1 MGNNS
6 SSGGNSPMTL
16 KNNVLNQIE
25 TDIKNHVKLMN
36 KTVQNVTQTYTDN
49 VNTDTDSSNTIVQ
62 SAKFENINM
71 GGNTKLSA
79 KQKAEINSILQAES
93 IITSTTND
101 STNLGAIMQSAL
113 KQAVESQSS
122 MDTSQ
127 KAINVLEQLD
137 QNNGGIEG
145 VMNKFADTLT
155 SAGGG
160 NNTSQNVFNN
170 LTSIMRQNID
180 NELNLD
186 NIIETNVKKKFD
198 SNTSIKCKIDSS
210 IVQSLDFKNI
220 NMFDNAKLIVS
231 QEAAIDSLTSCF
243 SEVYNTK
250 TISSDM
256 TVSSEQNADNAIKAI
271 DDLKSEQDVTNK
283 LKQTKLQKNFLDS
296 IAGSSGMMCIIIVV
310 IILVIIMGLGSAF
323 KSGSGKG
330 GVIMSII
337 AIICVIIVI
346 IIIVFL
352 VIHKDVFNKIVKM
365 VENKIEEIYSPNST
379 FTFEKQSD
387 NTYKIYCS
395 GEGEEDYMLLVS
407 RDSNTHSAKINDG
420 IKINRVP
427 NSRNLEFTSEDVE
440 PQYSTFVIKEVL
452 ADGKD
457 KKYMI
462 QSKDGKYIMGLY
474 AHYSKYLR
482 KDDNNIIVEPI
493 LYKTETATNI
503 LIVYLDAEKDDDDD
517 LEGKLKCLYIKD
529 KNDKKPKS
537 LKKDYKGIF
546 YLSKKSMFNNSISK
560 DNKLRNENVRG
571 VEIKFPKKN

>member
-1 MGNNS
+1 M
-6 SSGGNSPMTL
+6 ML
-16 KNNVLNQIE
+16 QNNVLNQLE
-25 TDIKNHVKLMN
+25 TDIKNHVGLMN

-49 VNTDTDSSNTIVQ
+49 VKTDTGSSSTIVQ
-62 SAKFENINM
+62 SAKFENLNM
-71 GGNTKLSA
+71 GGNTKLTA

-93 IITSTTND
+93 IITSTTDD
-101 STNLGAIMQSAL
+101 STNLGAIMKSAL

-160 NNTSQNVFNN
+160 NNTEQNVFNN
-170 LTSIMRQNID
+170 LKSFMRQNID
-180 NELNLD
+180 NEMNLD

-198 SNTSIKCKIDSS
+198 SNTSIKCKTDSS

-220 NMFDNAKLIVS
+220 NMFDNAKLLVS
-231 QEAAIDSLTSCF
+231 QEAKIDSLTSCF

-256 TVSSEQNADNAIKAI
+256 TVSSDQNADNAIKAI
-271 DDLKSEQDVTNK
+271 DDLKSKQDVTNK

-310 IILVIIMGLGSAF
+310 IILVVIMALGSAF

-330 GVIMSII
+330 GGITIMSII
-337 AIICVIIVI
+337 AIICVIVVI
-346 IIIVFL
+346 IIIIFL
-352 VIHKDVFNKIVKM
+352 VIHKDVFNNIVEMIKS
-365 VENKIEEIYSPNST
+365 KIEEIYSPNST

-395 GEGEEDYMLLVS
+395 GENEDDDMLLVS

-420 IKINRVP
+420 VKINRVK

-440 PQYSTFVIKEVL
+440 PEHSTFIIKEVQ
-452 ADGKD
+452 ADGKG
-457 KKYMI
+457 KKYVI
-462 QSKDGKYIMGLY
+462 QSKDKKYIMGLY
-474 AHYSKYLR
+474 ADSSKHLR

-493 LYKTETATNI
+493 LYKIDEAKNI
-503 LIVYLDAEKDDDDD
+503 LIVYLDGEKDEDDD

-546 YLSKKSMFNNSISK
+546 YLSKKSIFNKSISK
-560 DNKLRNENVRG
+560 DNKLRNKNVRG
-571 VEIKFPKKN
+571 VEIRFPKKIEYINKY